1 MRLTV
6 CLGSDCHK
14 KGAHLLFEEL
24 RRLLSEHGLSDRV
37 ELSGTY
43 CLGTCRQAVCV
54 SLDATVFSLR
64 PEDAGRFLEEEIL
77 PRLSQNS
84 LA

>member
-14 KGAHLLFEEL
+14 KGARLLFEEL
-24 RRLLSEHGLSDRV
+24 RRLILERGLEDRV
-37 ELSGTY
+37 VLSGTY
-43 CLGTCRQAVCV
+43 CLGTCRGAVCV

-64 PEDAGRFLEEEIL
+64 PEDTRRFFEEEIL
-77 PRLSQNS
+77 PRLSQSN
-84 LA
+84 LT